1 MAIQD
6 NTTQDHPV
14 VAATRARQGR
24 WGKHVLW
31 VLIVSTVLA
40 ALVLMGTWGANA
52 NRLGAVEGNQ
62 RAVRAHQP
70 DQCGQIRE
78 LHRHRPGGFE
88 PHQLRRRAQRD
99 FRQH

>member
-31 VLIVSTVLA
+31 VLIVSTALA
-40 ALVLMGTWGANA
+40 GIVLMATWGANSD
-52 NRLGAVEGNQ
+52 NLSAVEGNQ
-62 RAVRAHQP
+62 RADSVA
-70 DQCGQIRE
+70 E
-78 LHRHRPGGFE
+78 
-88 PHQLRRRAQRD
+88 AQQGD
-99 FRQH
+99 TIQTPARQNDAAPLPVK

>member
-6 NTTQDHPV
+6 TTPHGPV

-40 ALVLMGTWGANA
+40 ALVLMATWGLNSNDLASVQTN
-52 NRLGAVEGNQ
+52 NGASSKAE
-62 RAVRAHQP
+62 AVAGDTVQTP
-70 DQCGQIRE
+70 AKQN
-78 LHRHRPGGFE
+78 
-88 PHQLRRRAQRD
+88 
-99 FRQH
+99 

>member
-6 NTTQDHPV
+6 TPEHAPV

-40 ALVLMGTWGANA
+40 ALVLMATWGANSD
-52 NRLGAVEGNQ
+52 RLGSVQEN
-62 RAVRAHQP
+62 VRANTPAEAAAGDTVQ
-70 DQCGQIRE
+70 
-78 LHRHRPGGFE
+78 E
-88 PHQLRRRAQRD
+88 PV
-99 FRQH
+99 RQN

>member
-31 VLIVSTVLA
+31 VLIISTALA
-40 ALVLMGTWGANA
+40 ALVLMATWGANSD
-52 NRLGAVEGNQ
+52 NLGAVEGNQ
-62 RAVRAHQP
+62 RADSVA
-70 DQCGQIRE
+70 E
-78 LHRHRPGGFE
+78 
-88 PHQLRRRAQRD
+88 AQQGD
-99 FRQH
+99 TIQTPARQSEATPLPVK

>member
-31 VLIVSTVLA
+31 VLIISTALA
-40 ALVLMGTWGANA
+40 AIVLMATWGANSD
-52 NRLGAVEGNQ
+52 NLSAVEGNQ
-62 RAVRAHQP
+62 RADSVA
-70 DQCGQIRE
+70 E
-78 LHRHRPGGFE
+78 
-88 PHQLRRRAQRD
+88 AQQGD
-99 FRQH
+99 TIQTPARQNDAAPLPVK

>member
-40 ALVLMGTWGANA
+40 ALVLMATWGANSK
-52 NRLGAVEGNQ
+52 RLSAVEGNQ
-62 RAVRAHQP
+62 RASTPAEAAA
-70 DQCGQIRE
+70 GE
-78 LHRHRPGGFE
+78 T
-88 PHQLRRRAQRD
+88 AQTPVK
-99 FRQH
+99 QN

>member
-31 VLIVSTVLA
+31 VLIISTALA
-40 ALVLMGTWGANA
+40 AIVLMATWGANSD
-52 NRLGAVEGNQ
+52 NLSAVEGNQ
-62 RAVRAHQP
+62 RADSVA
-70 DQCGQIRE
+70 E
-78 LHRHRPGGFE
+78 
-88 PHQLRRRAQRD
+88 AQQGD
-99 FRQH
+99 TIQTPARQNDETPLPVK

>member
-40 ALVLMGTWGANA
+40 AIVLMATWGANS
-52 NRLGAVEGNQ
+52 NRLGSVQDN
-62 RAVRAHQP
+62 VRADTPAEAVAGETAPAPVKQN
-70 DQCGQIRE
+70 
-78 LHRHRPGGFE
+78 
-88 PHQLRRRAQRD
+88 
-99 FRQH
+99 